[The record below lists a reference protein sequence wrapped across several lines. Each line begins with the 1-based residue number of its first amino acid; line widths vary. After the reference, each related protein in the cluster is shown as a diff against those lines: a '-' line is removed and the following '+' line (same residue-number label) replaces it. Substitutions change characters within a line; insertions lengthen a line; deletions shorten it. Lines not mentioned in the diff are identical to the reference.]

1 MQVKNRDRTMPHFQ
15 HRAEILIM
23 GAGMAGL
30 TAASDLQQAGHDVL
44 VIDKGRG
51 VGGRLASRRIGLATF
66 DHGAQFMTAKDPR
79 FAAAI
84 DQWRKMGVV
93 EEWYRT
99 PAEGSEGHPRWRGK
113 PTMTAV
119 AKYLARNLNL
129 LLEKRIVSL
138 RRDPGGWVAALD
150 SGEAVFASAVVLT
163 PPVPQSLAL
172 LDLGEVDLPPAVRAR
187 LEGAEYERCLAV
199 MAVLDGP
206 ARIPPPG
213 RLAPTEG
220 PIAWIADNQLKGVSA
235 TPAVTVHATAAFSL
249 EHWDRDRQESG
260 QELLRAAEAWLASAV
275 TEFQVHGWRYSKPI
289 CVEQSTCLIL
299 HESPRLLLAGDAFAG
314 PRVEGAALSGWGAA
328 DTLERMNFNAK

>member
-1 MQVKNRDRTMPHFQ
+1 MQHYQ
-15 HRAEILIM
+15 HTTEILIV

-30 TAASDLQQAGHDVL
+30 TAASELQQSGQDVL

-66 DHGAQFMTAKDPR
+66 DHGAQFMTARDPR

-84 DQWRKMGVV
+84 EEWLKTGVI

-99 PAEGSEGHPRWRGK
+99 SAEGSAGHPRWRGN

-138 RRDPGGWVAALD
+138 RRDPAGWVAALD
-150 SGEAVFASAVVLT
+150 SGEAVFARAVVLT
-163 PPVPQSLAL
+163 PPIPQSMAL
-172 LDLGEVDLPPAVRAR
+172 LDFRELSLPPATRAS
-187 LEGAEYERCLAV
+187 LEGAEYECCLAV
-199 MAVLDGP
+199 MAVLAGP

-213 RLAPTEG
+213 GLAPSDG
-220 PIAWIADNQLKGVSA
+220 PIAWIADNQMKSVSA
-235 TPAVTVHATAAFSL
+235 IPAVTIHATPAFSL

-260 QELLRAAEAWLASAV
+260 RELLRAAATWLNSDV

-289 CVEQSTCLIL
+289 RVEQNACLIL
-299 HESPRLLLAGDAFAG
+299 NESPRLLLAGDAFVA
-314 PRVEGAALSGWGAA
+314 PRVEGAALSGWAAA
-328 DTLERMNFNAK
+328 DMLDHLSLNTT

>member
-1 MQVKNRDRTMPHFQ
+1 MQHFQ
-15 HRAEILIM
+15 HRAEILIV

-30 TAASDLQQAGHDVL
+30 TAASGLQQTGHNVL

-66 DHGAQFMTAKDPR
+66 DYGAQFMTAKDPR

-84 DQWRKMGVV
+84 DQWLKMRVV

-99 PAEGSEGHPRWRGK
+99 PAEGSEGHPRWRGT
-113 PTMTAV
+113 PTMNAV

-150 SGEAVFASAVVLT
+150 SGETVFASAVVLT

-172 LDLGEVDLPPAVRAR
+172 LDLGEVDLPPATRAR
-187 LEGAEYERCLAV
+187 LESIEYERCLAV
-199 MAVLDGP
+199 MAVLNGP

-213 RLAPTEG
+213 GLAPTAG
-220 PIAWIADNQLKGVSA
+220 SIAWIADNQLKGVSA
-235 TPAVTVHATAAFSL
+235 TPAVTIHASAAFSL
-249 EHWDRDRQESG
+249 EHWDHDRKESG
-260 QELLRAAEAWLASAV
+260 QELLRAAQAWLDSDV

-289 CVEQSTCLIL
+289 RVEQSACLIL
-299 HESPRLLLAGDAFAG
+299 HESPRLLLVGDAFAG

-328 DTLERMNFNAK
+328 DTLERMNLNAT